1 MTERKK
7 DGSYSKTSLYC
18 GEIIKL
24 DSLDITFIDTL
35 LSQKCNH
42 YYSPIVI
49 CTKTESSSQYL
60 TEKIKNIGMSICKC
74 SAVHSLSAWFHTS
87 IAAICIDEI
96 ENDVPLQEQLV
107 NFLDILKETNQVGI
121 LIINKSIN
129 EMKLLGK
136 LRARLLSGIYTEI

>member
-1 MTERKK
+1 M
-7 DGSYSKTSLYC
+7 
-18 GEIIKL
+18 
-24 DSLDITFIDTL
+24 DSLDIAFIDAL

-49 CTKTESSSQYL
+49 CTKTESSSQSL
-60 TEKIKNIGMSICKC
+60 TEKIKSIGMSICKS
-74 SAVHSLSAWFHTS
+74 SAVHPENAWFHMS

-96 ENDVPLQEQLV
+96 ENDVLLQEQLV
-107 NFLDILKETNQVGI
+107 DFLDMLKETNQVGI